1 VIEMMAL
8 MIETDKFEKVE
19 VESLAGLRDWLKTNH
34 AQEASVWMVRFQ
46 KSVPAKYVSRLDALD
61 ELLCFGWIDGLARKL
76 DDERTM
82 QLISPR
88 RQQAW
93 AQSYKDRVARLEQ
106 EGRMEAPGR
115 AAIQR
120 SQELGLW
127 DAYAEIDALQVPD
140 DLQAA
145 LTGLPQ
151 ANQWFD
157 NSAPSYRRNV
167 LRWIASA
174 KTLTTRVKRIEQTSA
189 LAKLGEKVSQM

>member
-1 VIEMMAL
+1 

-19 VESLAGLRDWLKTNH
+19 LASLAELRSWLSANH
-34 AQEASVWMVRFQ
+34 TQEASVWLVRHKKTTPTKFID
-46 KSVPAKYVSRLDALD
+46 RLDALD

-120 SQELGLW
+120 SKELGLW

-140 DLQAA
+140 DLRAA
-145 LTGLPQ
+145 LTGLPH
-151 ANQWFD
+151 ARVWFD

-167 LRWIASA
+167 LRWIGLA
-174 KTLTTRVKRIEQTSA
+174 KTPATRDKRVKQTVE
-189 LAKLGEKVSQM
+189 LASQRQKVPQM

>member
-1 VIEMMAL
+1 
-8 MIETDKFEKVE
+8 MIETDRFEKVE
-19 VESLAGLRDWLKTNH
+19 VASLAELRSWLSANH
-34 AQEASVWMVRFQ
+34 GQEASVWLVRYK
-46 KSVPAKYVSRLDALD
+46 KSTPTKFVDRLDALD

-115 AAIQR
+115 AAILR
-120 SQELGLW
+120 SKELGLW
-127 DAYAEIDALQVPD
+127 DAYAEIDALEVPD
-140 DLQAA
+140 DLRAA

-151 ANQWFD
+151 AHDWFD

-167 LRWIASA
+167 LRWIGLA
-174 KTLTTRVKRIEQTSA
+174 KTPATRDKRVKQTVE
-189 LAKLGEKVSQM
+189 LASQRQKVPQM

>member
-1 VIEMMAL
+1 
-8 MIETDKFEKVE
+8 MIETDKFEKIE
-19 VESLAGLRDWLKTNH
+19 VASLAELRSWLSANH
-34 AQEASVWMVRFQ
+34 VQEASVWLVRYK
-46 KSVPAKYVSRLDALD
+46 KSTPTKFVDRLDALD

-93 AQSYKDRVARLEQ
+93 AQSYKDRVVRLEQ

-120 SQELGLW
+120 SKELGLW
-127 DAYAEIDALQVPD
+127 HAYADSDALLVPD
-140 DLQAA
+140 DLRSA
-145 LTGLPQ
+145 LIALPQ

-167 LRWIASA
+167 LRWIGSA
-174 KTLTTRVKRIEQTSA
+174 KTSTTRIKRIEQTA
-189 LAKLGEKVSQM
+189 ELAKLGEKVPQM